1 MFREMKERSA
11 PEAGGPEA
19 KSIATFRPRS
29 ASVPQEKISP
39 PERLSQAVSSL
50 FACLK
55 NQETDADTAERLV
68 DDCIEL
74 VEKDREWIENLCARN
89 QELADLAA
97 ACTRHIRVIAEALDE
112 SLFNFFECDPN
123 ALNRSFLRIK
133 GALQE
138 MLPCYPRLCR
148 ASALEER
155 VA

>member
-11 PEAGGPEA
+11 PETGALEA
-19 KSIATFRPRS
+19 RSIATFRPRS
-29 ASVPQEKISP
+29 ASAPKDKISP

-50 FACLK
+50 FAHLK
-55 NQETDADTAERLV
+55 NRETDADTAERLV

-74 VEKDREWIENLCARN
+74 VEKDREWIENVYARN
-89 QELADLAA
+89 QELADLATA
-97 ACTRHIRVIAEALDE
+97 WTRDIRVIAEALDE
-112 SLFNFFECDPN
+112 SLFNFFERDLS

-138 MLPCYPRLCR
+138 MLSSYPRLWC
-148 ASALEER
+148 ASAVEEQ